1 MKNKTTI
8 VIEALQSGLP
18 VTLDG
23 IVYRLFKEGDMV
35 PTQHW
40 EQDVVI
46 APYFLGTPAPQGNQY
61 FGTPLS
67 FIHFLAICDNLSDED
82 ALAIAAITA
91 LKGLP
96 TIRPPKS

>member
-8 VIEALQSGLP
+8 VIEALHAGLP

-23 IVYRLFKEGDMV
+23 TVYRLFKEGDIV
-35 PTQHW
+35 PTQYW

-46 APYFLGTPAPQGNQY
+46 APYFLGTPAPDSNQY

-67 FIHFLAICDNLSDED
+67 FIHFLAACDNLSDED
-82 ALAIAAITA
+82 ARAIAADTA
-91 LKGLP
+91 LRSLS
-96 TIRPPKS
+96 TSRPRKV